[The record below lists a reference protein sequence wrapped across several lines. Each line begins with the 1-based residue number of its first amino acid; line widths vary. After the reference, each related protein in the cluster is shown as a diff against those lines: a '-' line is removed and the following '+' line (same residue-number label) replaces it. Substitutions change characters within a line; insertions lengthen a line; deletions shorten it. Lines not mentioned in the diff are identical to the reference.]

1 MDRIADKLSEIEMT
15 ARAIVENAEEQK
27 HLLEKEM
34 QKKRDQF
41 DAQLKE
47 KTQEKLQSI
56 QRDLETNMEQLLI
69 KQEEQN
75 RREIEFLEK
84 DFKEHHTD
92 YAKEILQKIMQ
103 A

>member
-56 QRDLETNMEQLLI
+56 QKDLETNMEQLLI